1 MLRYF
6 ETHPLRSAGQ
16 KQRKKSSVGKP
27 IIRHKIIWI
36 YMGENAEEIN
46 EKMQHE
52 ILKQKQKEERSC
64 QAS

>member
-6 ETHPLRSAGQ
+6 ETHPLRSAGHE
-16 KQRKKSSVGKP
+16 KEELVWGNL

-46 EKMQHE
+46 EKCSMKFF
-52 ILKQKQKEERSC
+52 KQKTERRKIMSG
-64 QAS
+64 